1 MNEQENSQCPYCGA
15 LVSKTD
21 KYCKNCGKVLIKYSD
36 FAQSQPTQPAW
47 STPIPPL
54 EETYERK
61 YSMFQRFYK
70 LIFSPSEAMKDIA
83 LAPDYG
89 GPIVLVILRI
99 IITAI
104 GISVV
109 LQKFQLVGDTATIN
123 YISSTLFSVMA
134 IAIVISVFLFLAFWL
149 IKSFLVKLSCD
160 KGSGWNFATAA
171 SVTGYAYIADF
182 IFGIVG
188 VIAIYFLIPSMTFD
202 VTNLDAATSALANW
216 EAQTYPV
223 RLAYSI
229 PIGFVG
235 LIWKSFLGGLGT
247 KFGTKE
253 NSSLAFGFFVFLV
266 LALLGWLISYLVTGN
281 V

>member
-15 LVSKTD
+15 PVSKTD

-36 FAQSQPTQPAW
+36 FAQPQPAW
-47 STPIPPL
+47 STPIPPP

-61 YSMFQRFYK
+61 YSMLQRFYK
-70 LIFSPSEAMKDIA
+70 LIFSPSEAMKDIGQ
-83 LAPDYG
+83 APDYS

-109 LQKFQLVGDTATIN
+109 FQKFQLVGDSETVN
-123 YISSTLFSVMA
+123 YVSSAIFSA
-134 IAIVISVFLFLAFWL
+134 IALVVIISVLLFLAFWL
-149 IKSFLVKLSCD
+149 IKSFLVKLSCE

-202 VTNLDAATSALANW
+202 VSNIDAATSALANW

-253 NSSLAFGFFVFLV
+253 NSSLAFGFFVFLI
-266 LALLGWLISYLVTGN
+266 LALLGWLMSYLITGN